1 MRLKKILIV
10 LALVLTLSPIL
21 AVVGS
26 TQQGVPVQ
34 LMDYNDTVNVQ
45 AGTTIKYDI
54 DTLTLPPMDNLTIG
68 NMADNQLYVKV
79 TDVELE
85 HEYEPIVIG
94 PLVYFGIGI
103 IFTKDTTVT
112 VGEGFTALDV
122 IVPAGSATPAMVV
135 DGVPHFNV
143 SSYYSPALFFLDNG
157 WTEHESILEYM
168 GFTVSNTA
176 DTLTAEWSN
185 ATGLVSFAWRK
196 SDGILT
202 YLHIK
207 NANFSNQAFVDTEI
221 ELSLNS
227 VEIKGLALTV
237 GQVIELNAEIAY
249 LNVDVTGDLIPTDN
263 LTDISSMEDE
273 IADMQDQTIMK
284 FVITDIEGLYYTAQT
299 YLYDMETNSLLEQ
312 PKETLFIGF
321 LGAIQISDVP
331 IDGTYETMP
340 FFAPAITT
348 DYDIYTGYM
357 VLANTLVGVYLDD
370 FLSFIPELS
379 SSGIAVNNIDG
390 TFSVLEKR
398 GYFFLKESL
407 TLDVDVDIA
416 ISLVKATD
424 PSIIVDVSATQEGWM
439 AYSDTGILAGMRMQ
453 TSIDLSVNT
462 DMSTFSGISTGQV
475 VINFD
480 FKLVNPNYNPP
491 DPMGGGIIPGFTWF
505 IAIPAIFAIATT
517 SVILHRRK

>member
-1 MRLKKILIV
+1 
-10 LALVLTLSPIL
+10 
-21 AVVGS
+21 
-26 TQQGVPVQ
+26 
-34 LMDYNDTVNVQ
+34 
-45 AGTTIKYDI
+45 
-54 DTLTLPPMDNLTIG
+54 
-68 NMADNQLYVKV
+68 
-79 TDVELE
+79 
-85 HEYEPIVIG
+85 
-94 PLVYFGIGI
+94 
-103 IFTKDTTVT
+103 
-112 VGEGFTALDV
+112 
-122 IVPAGSATPAMVV
+122 
-135 DGVPHFNV
+135 
-143 SSYYSPALFFLDNG
+143 
-157 WTEHESILEYM
+157 TEHESILEYM